1 MCHKIKIPRKLIR
14 KYHFISDKS
23 SVEPEPCKLCFRD
36 QRKYFCDFT
45 KSLSKNA
52 TRWENVSFSWN
63 KFEYEKRLRKIRW
76 FLKFNSKVCKIQVC
90 GNFNSYKMLL
100 SKKDKKCR
108 LRIKNEM
115 WNFLSNHMKKIKS
128 IYKICNMLNSK
139 WNQEPST
146 KGLFLLIFQ
155 FSQLS

>member
-1 MCHKIKIPRKLIR
+1 MSLKLSCHII
-14 KYHFISDKS
+14 F
-23 SVEPEPCKLCFRD
+23 PCAFFHLRGIFEEVSLLVDNTK
-36 QRKYFCDFT
+36 

-90 GNFNSYKMLL
+90 SNFNSYKMLL